1 MAANFNDTLP
11 AAPGGHTNVQW
22 QKDTMGNISANIV
35 SPVASTGAA
44 NEVLATPDGSTGA
57 VGLRALVAADIP
69 ALAESKITGLVSD
82 LALKAPLASPTLTGT
97 PAAPTPT
104 PGDNTTKI
112 ATTAFV
118 TAAVGAVTA
127 PVTSVFT
134 RTGAVVATSGDYGVA
149 QVTGAAPLASPTLTG
164 TPAAPTAAP
173 GTNTTQLA
181 TTAFVLA
188 ATGGAA
194 LSFADNETPSGT
206 VNGSNTA
213 FVLAHTPSP
222 AASLQFFINGVL
234 QVAGGTDYTLVT
246 ATATFGSAPTT
257 GAALTAFYR
266 Y

>member
-1 MAANFNDTLP
+1 MAVNFNDSTP

-22 QKDTMGNISANIV
+22 QKDSMGNVSANIV
-35 SPVASTGAA
+35 SPVAASGPA

-69 ALAESKITGLVSD
+69 SLAESKITGLVSD
-82 LALKAPLASPTLTGT
+82 LAAKAPLASPALTGT
-97 PAAPTPT
+97 PT
-104 PGDNTTKI
+104 
-112 ATTAFV
+112 
-118 TAAVGAVTA
+118 
-127 PVTSVFT
+127 
-134 RTGAVVATSGDYGVA
+134 
-149 QVTGAAPLASPTLTG
+149 
-164 TPAAPTAAP
+164 APTAAP

-181 TTAFVLA
+181 TTAFVTA
-188 ATGGAA
+188 ATGATA
-194 LSFADNETPSGT
+194 VSFADNETPSGT

-222 AASLQFFINGVL
+222 AASLQFFVNGVL

-257 GAALTAFYR
+257 GAVLTAFYR